1 MNLLGRRNKVKTFSA
16 KAEDID
22 RKWYLIDA
30 EGKVL
35 GRLATQIALILRGKN
50 KPTYTPSMDL
60 GDYVVV
66 INAEKIKVTGNKLKG
81 KIYRYHTSYPG
92 GLRSTTLE
100 VLLQKK
106 PELVVK
112 KAVQGMIP
120 HNKLGRAV
128 IKKLKI
134 YRGSEHPHQAQKL
147 ERID

>member
-1 MNLLGRRNKVKTFSA
+1 MKTYSA

-30 EGKVL
+30 EGEIL
-35 GRLATQIALILRGKN
+35 GRLATQIATILRGKN

-92 GLRSTTLE
+92 GLKSVVLGTL
-100 VLLQKK
+100 LKRK
-106 PELVVK
+106 PELVMK

-120 HNKLGRAV
+120 HTKLGRAM

-134 YRGSEHPHQAQKL
+134 YKGNKHPHQAQKL
-147 ERID
+147 EKIN

>member
-1 MNLLGRRNKVKTFSA
+1 MKTYSA

-30 EGKVL
+30 EGEIL
-35 GRLATQIALILRGKN
+35 GRLATQIATILRGKN
-50 KPTYTPSMDL
+50 KPNYTPSMDL

-92 GLRSTTLE
+92 GLKSVTLE
-100 VLLQKK
+100 TLLKKK

-120 HNKLGRAV
+120 HTKLGRTV

-134 YRGSEHPHQAQKL
+134 YKGNEHPHQAQKL
-147 ERID
+147 EKIN

>member
-1 MNLLGRRNKVKTFSA
+1 VKTYSA

-30 EGKVL
+30 EGEIL
-35 GRLATQIALILRGKN
+35 GRLATRIATILRGKN
-50 KPTYTPSMDL
+50 KPNYTPSMDL

-66 INAEKIKVTGNKLKG
+66 INAEKIKVTGNKFKG
-81 KIYRYHTSYPG
+81 EIYKYHTSYPG
-92 GLRSTTLE
+92 SLKSVVLGTL
-100 VLLQKK
+100 LKRK

-120 HNKLGRAV
+120 HTKLGKAM

-134 YRGSEHPHQAQKL
+134 YKGNEHPHQAQKL
-147 ERID
+147 KKIN

>member
-1 MNLLGRRNKVKTFSA
+1 VKTYSA
-16 KAEDID
+16 KAKDID

-30 EGKVL
+30 EGEIL
-35 GRLATQIALILRGKN
+35 GRLATQIATILRGKN

-92 GLRSTTLE
+92 GLKSVTLE
-100 VLLQKK
+100 TLLKKK

-120 HNKLGRAV
+120 HTKLGRAM

-134 YRGSEHPHQAQKL
+134 YKGNEHPHQAQKL
-147 ERID
+147 ENFN

>member
-1 MNLLGRRNKVKTFSA
+1 MKTYSA
-16 KAEDID
+16 KAEDIN

-35 GRLATQIALILRGKN
+35 GRLATTISTILRGKN
-50 KPTYTPSMDL
+50 KSSYTPSMDL

-66 INAEKIKVTGNKLKG
+66 INAEKIKTTGNKLSG
-81 KIYRYHTSYPG
+81 KIYKYHTPYMG
-92 GLRSTTLE
+92 GLKSITLGN
-100 VLLQKK
+100 LLKKK
-106 PELVVK
+106 PEIVIK

-134 YRGSEHPHQAQKL
+134 YKGSEHPHQAQKL
-147 ERID
+147 ETIDLKD

>member
-1 MNLLGRRNKVKTFSA
+1 MKTYSA

-30 EGKVL
+30 EGEIL
-35 GRLATQIALILRGKN
+35 GRLATQIATILRGKN

-92 GLRSTTLE
+92 GLKSVTLE
-100 VLLQKK
+100 TLLKKK
-106 PELVVK
+106 PEIVVK

-120 HNKLGRAV
+120 HTKLGRAM

-134 YRGSEHPHQAQKL
+134 YKGNEHPHQAQKL
-147 ERID
+147 EKIS

>member
-1 MNLLGRRNKVKTFSA
+1 MKTYSA

-30 EGKVL
+30 EGEIL
-35 GRLATQIALILRGKN
+35 GRLATQIATILRGKN
-50 KPTYTPSMDL
+50 KPNYTPSMDL

-92 GLRSTTLE
+92 GLKSVTLE
-100 VLLQKK
+100 TLLKKK

-120 HNKLGRAV
+120 HTKLGRTI

-134 YRGSEHPHQAQKL
+134 YKGNEHPHQAQKL
-147 ERID
+147 EKIN

>member
-1 MNLLGRRNKVKTFSA
+1 VKTYSA

-30 EGKVL
+30 EGEIL
-35 GRLATQIALILRGKN
+35 GRLATQIATILRGKN
-50 KPTYTPSMDL
+50 KPNYTPSMDL

-66 INAEKIKVTGNKLKG
+66 INADKIKVTGNKLKE

-92 GLRSTTLE
+92 GLKSVVLGTL
-100 VLLQKK
+100 LKRK
-106 PELVVK
+106 PELVMK

-120 HNKLGRAV
+120 HTKLGRAM

-134 YRGSEHPHQAQKL
+134 YKGNKHPHQAQKL
-147 ERID
+147 EKIN

>member
-1 MNLLGRRNKVKTFSA
+1 MKTYSA

-35 GRLATQIALILRGKN
+35 GRLATQIATILRGKN
-50 KPTYTPSMDL
+50 KPNYTPSMDL

-81 KIYRYHTSYPG
+81 KVYKYHTSYPG
-92 GLRSTTLE
+92 GLKSVVLETL
-100 VLLQKK
+100 LKRK

-120 HNKLGRAV
+120 HTKLGRAM

-134 YRGSEHPHQAQKL
+134 YKGNEHPHQAQKL
-147 ERID
+147 EKIN

>member
-1 MNLLGRRNKVKTFSA
+1 VKTYSA

-30 EGKVL
+30 EGEIL
-35 GRLATQIALILRGKN
+35 GRLATQIATILRGKN
-50 KPTYTPSMDL
+50 KPNYTPSMDL

-92 GLRSTTLE
+92 GLKSVVLGTL
-100 VLLQKK
+100 LKRK
-106 PELVVK
+106 PELVMK

-120 HNKLGRAV
+120 HTKLGRAM

-134 YRGSEHPHQAQKL
+134 YKGNKHPHQAQKL
-147 ERID
+147 EKIN

>member
-1 MNLLGRRNKVKTFSA
+1 VKTYSA

-30 EGKVL
+30 EGEIL
-35 GRLATQIALILRGKN
+35 GRLATQIATILRGKN
-50 KPTYTPSMDL
+50 KPNYTPSMDL

-92 GLRSTTLE
+92 GLKSVTLE
-100 VLLQKK
+100 TLLKKK

-120 HNKLGRAV
+120 HTKLGRIM

-134 YRGSEHPHQAQKL
+134 YKGNEHPHQAQKL
-147 ERID
+147 EKIN

>member
-1 MNLLGRRNKVKTFSA
+1 MKTYSA

-30 EGKVL
+30 EGEIL
-35 GRLATQIALILRGKN
+35 GRLATQIATILRGKN

-92 GLRSTTLE
+92 GLKSVTLE
-100 VLLQKK
+100 TLLKKK

-120 HNKLGRAV
+120 HTKLGRAM

-134 YRGSEHPHQAQKL
+134 YKGKEHPHQAQKL
-147 ERID
+147 ESIN

>member
-1 MNLLGRRNKVKTFSA
+1 MKTYSA

-30 EGKVL
+30 EGEIL
-35 GRLATQIALILRGKN
+35 GRLATQIATILRGKN
-50 KPTYTPSMDL
+50 KPNYTPSMDL

-92 GLRSTTLE
+92 GLKSVTLE
-100 VLLQKK
+100 TLLKKK

-120 HNKLGRAV
+120 HTKIGRAM

-134 YRGSEHPHQAQKL
+134 YKGNEHPHQAQKL
-147 ERID
+147 EKIN

>member
-1 MNLLGRRNKVKTFSA
+1 VKTYSA

-30 EGKVL
+30 EGEIL
-35 GRLATQIALILRGKN
+35 GRLATQIATILRGKN

-66 INAEKIKVTGNKLKG
+66 INAEKIKVTGDKLKG

-92 GLRSTTLE
+92 GLKSVTLE
-100 VLLQKK
+100 TLLKKK

-120 HNKLGRAV
+120 HTKLGRAM
-128 IKKLKI
+128 IKKLRI
-134 YRGSEHPHQAQKL
+134 YKGNEHPHQAQKL
-147 ERID
+147 EKIN

>member
-1 MNLLGRRNKVKTFSA
+1 MKTYSA
-16 KAEDID
+16 KAEDIN

-30 EGKVL
+30 EGEIL
-35 GRLATQIALILRGKN
+35 GRLATKIATILRGKN

-66 INAEKIKVTGNKLKG
+66 INAEKIKVTGDKLKG

-92 GLRSTTLE
+92 GLKSVTLE
-100 VLLQKK
+100 TLLKKK

-120 HNKLGRAV
+120 HTKLGRAM

-134 YRGSEHPHQAQKL
+134 YKGNEHPHQAQKL
-147 ERID
+147 ENIN

>member
-1 MNLLGRRNKVKTFSA
+1 MKTYSA

-30 EGKVL
+30 EGKIL
-35 GRLATQIALILRGKN
+35 GRLATQIAKILRGKN

-66 INAEKIKVTGNKLKG
+66 INAEKIKVTGNKLQG
-81 KIYRYHTSYPG
+81 KIYRYHTFYPG
-92 GLRSTTLE
+92 GLKSVRLETL
-100 VLLQKK
+100 LKKK

-112 KAVQGMIP
+112 KAIQGMIP
-120 HNKLGRAV
+120 HNKLGRAM

-134 YRGSEHPHQAQKL
+134 YKGNEHPHQAQKL
-147 ERID
+147 EKIN

>member
-1 MNLLGRRNKVKTFSA
+1 VKTYSA

-30 EGKVL
+30 EGEIL
-35 GRLATQIALILRGKN
+35 GRLATQIATILRGKN
-50 KPTYTPSMDL
+50 KPNYTPSMDL

-92 GLRSTTLE
+92 GLKSVTLE
-100 VLLQKK
+100 TLLKKK

-120 HNKLGRAV
+120 HTKLGRAM

-134 YRGSEHPHQAQKL
+134 YKGKEHPHQAQKL
-147 ERID
+147 ENIN

>member
-1 MNLLGRRNKVKTFSA
+1 VKTFSA

-50 KPTYTPSMDL
+50 KPTYTPHMDL

-81 KIYRYHTSYPG
+81 KVYRYHTFYPG
-92 GLRSTTLE
+92 GLKSTTLE

-106 PELVVK
+106 PEFVVK

-134 YRGSEHPHQAQKL
+134 YRGNEHPHQAQKL
-147 ERID
+147 ERVD

>member
-1 MNLLGRRNKVKTFSA
+1 VKTYSA
-16 KAEDID
+16 KAKDID

-30 EGKVL
+30 EGEIL
-35 GRLATQIALILRGKN
+35 GRLATQIATILRGKN

-66 INAEKIKVTGNKLKG
+66 INAEKIKVTGDKLKG

-92 GLRSTTLE
+92 GLKSVTLE
-100 VLLQKK
+100 TLLKKK

-120 HNKLGRAV
+120 HTKLGRAM

-134 YRGSEHPHQAQKL
+134 YKGNEHPHRAQKL
-147 ERID
+147 ENIN

>member
-1 MNLLGRRNKVKTFSA
+1 VKTYSA

-30 EGKVL
+30 EGEIL
-35 GRLATQIALILRGKN
+35 GRLATQIATILRGKN
-50 KPTYTPSMDL
+50 KPNYTPSMDL

-66 INAEKIKVTGNKLKG
+66 INADKIKVTGNKLKE

-92 GLRSTTLE
+92 GLKSVVMGTL
-100 VLLQKK
+100 LKRK
-106 PELVVK
+106 PELVMK

-120 HNKLGRAV
+120 HTKLGRAM

-134 YRGSEHPHQAQKL
+134 YKGNKHPHQAQKL
-147 ERID
+147 EKIN

>member
-1 MNLLGRRNKVKTFSA
+1 VKTYSA

-30 EGKVL
+30 EGEIL
-35 GRLATQIALILRGKN
+35 GRLATQIATILRGKN
-50 KPTYTPSMDL
+50 KPTYTPSIDL

-66 INAEKIKVTGNKLKG
+66 INAEKIKVTGDKLRG
-81 KIYRYHTSYPG
+81 KIYKYHTLYPG
-92 GLRSTTLE
+92 GLKSVTLE
-100 VLLQKK
+100 TLLKKK

-120 HNKLGRAV
+120 HTKLGRAM

-134 YRGSEHPHQAQKL
+134 YKGNEHPHQAQKL
-147 ERID
+147 EKIN

>member
-1 MNLLGRRNKVKTFSA
+1 VKTYSA

-30 EGKVL
+30 EGEIL
-35 GRLATQIALILRGKN
+35 GRLATQIATILRGKN

-92 GLRSTTLE
+92 GLKSVTLE
-100 VLLQKK
+100 TLLKKK

-120 HNKLGRAV
+120 HTKLGREM
-128 IKKLKI
+128 INKLKI
-134 YRGSEHPHQAQKL
+134 YKGKEHPHQAQKL
-147 ERID
+147 ENIN

>member
-1 MNLLGRRNKVKTFSA
+1 MKTYSA

-30 EGKVL
+30 EGEIL
-35 GRLATQIALILRGKN
+35 GRLATQIATILRGKN

-92 GLRSTTLE
+92 GLKSVTLE
-100 VLLQKK
+100 TLLKRK

-120 HNKLGRAV
+120 HTKLGRAM

-134 YRGSEHPHQAQKL
+134 YKGNEHPHQAQKL
-147 ERID
+147 EKIN

>member
-1 MNLLGRRNKVKTFSA
+1 MKTYSA

-30 EGKVL
+30 EGEIL
-35 GRLATQIALILRGKN
+35 GRLATQIATILRGKN

-66 INAEKIKVTGNKLKG
+66 INAEKIKVSGNKLKG

-92 GLRSTTLE
+92 GLKSVTLE
-100 VLLQKK
+100 TLLKKK

-120 HNKLGRAV
+120 HTKLGRAM

-134 YRGSEHPHQAQKL
+134 YKGNEHPHQAQKL
-147 ERID
+147 ENIN